1 LNKQN
6 GKITVFKFNIL
17 LNLIHHDSIK
27 KCTPANPVDD
37 LEIRLQI
44 PKRFTEVQL
53 RTLEDY
59 FREMPIEEILTGLKF
74 AKNRWSAKDA
84 GVLKV
89 GRKSIIQKEVHSVTN
104 EQAQWRLKNWKMMI
118 SNYRRRGYSYPT
130 ISRIKKILIEKSK
143 KKSK

>member
-1 LNKQN
+1 MEELQ
-6 GKITVFKFNIL
+6 
-17 LNLIHHDSIK
+17 
-27 KCTPANPVDD
+27 
-37 LEIRLQI
+37 IRLLV
-44 PKRFTEVQL
+44 PKKLTDTQL
-53 RTLEDY
+53 RTIEDY
-59 FREMPIEEILTGLKF
+59 FKEVPIEEILSGLKF

-130 ISRIKKILIEKSK
+130 ISRIKKILLEKSK
-143 KKSK
+143 KKIK